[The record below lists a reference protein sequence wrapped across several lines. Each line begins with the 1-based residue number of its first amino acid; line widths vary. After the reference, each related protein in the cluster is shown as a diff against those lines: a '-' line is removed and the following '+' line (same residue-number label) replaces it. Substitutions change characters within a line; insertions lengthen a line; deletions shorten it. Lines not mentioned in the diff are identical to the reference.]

1 MPQGDSKFDDWSKKI
16 IKQAHRCDWN
26 GYDEKTAA
34 RDAILFQTSDPKLRK
49 KILAENLNYDQTVA
63 WGRTHESS
71 SKKAKQVESTTSTE
85 QKVRKLEDRV
95 SRLQVEE
102 KQRLV
107 PCKTCPRKVHREGN
121 KCPGLHVDKKV
132 ISKGRRYE
140 KGLHLK
146 LKGSPVLLRKV
157 IK

>member
-1 MPQGDSKFDDWSKKI
+1 MSRLKLLQQMFQGDSKFDDWSKEI

-26 GYDEKTAA
+26 GYGEKTAA
-34 RDAILFQTSDPKLRK
+34 RDAILFQPSNPKLRK
-49 KILAENLNYDQTVA
+49 KIMAENLNYDQTVA

-107 PCKTCPRKVHREGN
+107 PCKRALERVTERETSAQGYMWT
-121 KCPGLHVDKKV
+121 
-132 ISKGRRYE
+132 RRSFQR
-140 KGLHLK
+140 GADM
-146 LKGSPVLLRKV
+146 
-157 IK
+157 

>member
-1 MPQGDSKFDDWSKKI
+1 M
-16 IKQAHRCDWN
+16 
-26 GYDEKTAA
+26 
-34 RDAILFQTSDPKLRK
+34 
-49 KILAENLNYDQTVA
+49 AENLNYDQTVA

-85 QKVRKLEDRV
+85 QKVRKLEERV

-107 PCKTCPRKVHREGN
+107 QCKRALERVTERETSAQGSHSLV
-121 KCPGLHVDKKV
+121 LHVDKKV
-132 ISKGRRYE
+132 ISKGRRYV

-146 LKGSPVLLRKV
+146 LKGSPELLIKV
-157 IK
+157 TK